1 MRICQCWDDGNLDD
15 IRLTELLRKHGATAS
30 FNLNPGLMRSERYSG
45 WKYKDTKAVWKLTK
59 DEAPAVY
66 QGFDIANHSLTHPHM
81 TKIDDAQLAREIHE
95 AKDQLEQW
103 FGKQVP
109 GFVYPFGDHD
119 ARVMDAVR
127 AAGHTY
133 ARTCH
138 NALDVMQ
145 VPDRMAQPSS
155 RFHLA
160 ADFWDEF
167 DRVRATDGVFYF
179 WGHSYE
185 FITEDDWQ
193 AFDAKLTRIN
203 ATPGVQWV
211 RLADVFA
218 N

>member
-1 MRICQCWDDGNLDD
+1 MRICQCWDDGILDD
-15 IRLTELLRKHGATAS
+15 IRLTELLRRYGATAS
-30 FNLNPGLMRSERYSG
+30 FNLNPGNMRSERYSG
-45 WKYKDTKAVWKLTK
+45 WKYQGTKEVWKLTK
-59 DEAPAVY
+59 HEAPSVY
-66 QGFDIANHSLTHPHM
+66 QGFDIANHSLTHPHL
-81 TKIDDAQLAREIHE
+81 TKLDDAQLAREIRE
-95 AKDQLEQW
+95 GKDQLEQW
-103 FGKQVP
+103 FGAAVP

-133 ARTCH
+133 ARTCN
-138 NALDVMQ
+138 NAADVLQ

-167 DRVRATDGVFYF
+167 ERVRAADGVFYF

-185 FITEDDWQ
+185 FTSEAVWAD
-193 AFDAKLTRIN
+193 FEAKLQRIN
-203 ATPGVQWV
+203 ATPGAQWA
-211 RLADVFA
+211 RLVDVFA